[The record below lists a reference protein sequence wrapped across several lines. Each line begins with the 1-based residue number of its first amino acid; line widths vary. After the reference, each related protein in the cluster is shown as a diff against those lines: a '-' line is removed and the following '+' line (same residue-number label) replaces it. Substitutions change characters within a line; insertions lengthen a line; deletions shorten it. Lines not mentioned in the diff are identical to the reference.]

1 MQFSFLEYKKIIRA
15 ILLTGKYKDYKD
27 INEKT
32 ERFILLRH
40 DVEFSVDRAYSLSL
54 LEDTLGIITS
64 YFFQLRNNTHNIL
77 SLKNRSLIRDI
88 YNRGHHIG
96 IHVHIENSKD
106 INDVIRIIKKDTQVM
121 EDYLRFEIDRFSFH
135 RPNEMVLQ
143 EDLHIKGLINVYNH
157 KFFHFDSNIKSV
169 DSLCIKYLSDSMH
182 RWKYG
187 YPSDELLNR
196 ENKIHVLIHPYSWTK
211 KGYNN
216 LDNFKTLLQEKY
228 DELKITI
235 NNETKH
241 FKEVIDEL

>member
-27 INEKT
+27 INETT

-40 DVEFSVDRAYSLSL
+40 DVEFSVGRAYNLSL
-54 LEDTLGIITS
+54 LEDMLGIITS
-64 YFFQLRNNTHNIL
+64 YFFQLRSHTYNIL
-77 SLKNRSLIRDI
+77 SLKNRNLIRDI

-96 IHVHIENSKD
+96 IHVHIENSEN
-106 INDVIRIIKKDTQVM
+106 INEISRIIKKDIQVM
-121 EDYLRFEIDRFSFH
+121 EDYLGFEIDRFSFH

-143 EDLHIKGLINVYNH
+143 EDLRIEGLINIYNH
-157 KFFHFDSNIKSV
+157 KYFHFDPNIKSV
-169 DSLCIKYLSDSMH
+169 DSLNIKYLADSMH

-187 YPSDELLNR
+187 YPSEEFLNR
-196 ENKIHVLIHPYSWTK
+196 ENKIQILIHPYSWTK

-216 LDNFKTLLQEKY
+216 LDNFKTLIQEKN